1 MENEIDVSDINRT
14 LGRIEGALAEIKT
27 TQAKLSAQYD
37 ALDARL
43 RPVEVNAGKA
53 GMLGGV
59 LSGVGVALIADIAK
73 RWIH

>member
-1 MENEIDVSDINRT
+1 
-14 LGRIEGALAEIKT
+14 LAEIKT